1 MIAFARLAYDQLDQ
15 VLVTERMLATLAT
28 AFAALAILL
37 AAIGLYGVMA
47 FVVTRRRREIG
58 IRLALGAMPGA
69 AVRLIVRETAIL
81 VVLGLTVALPVTWA
95 LGRLVES
102 QLFGVRAMDGLTISL
117 AAALVASVAFVAS
130 ALPARRASAVSP
142 TEALRAE

>member
-1 MIAFARLAYDQLDQ
+1 MIAFARLAYDLKH
-15 VLVTERMLATLAT
+15 
-28 AFAALAILL
+28 ALR
-37 AAIGLYGVMA
+37 

-58 IRLALGAMPGA
+58 IRLALGALPSA
-69 AVRLIVRETAIL
+69 AVRLILRETAIL

-102 QLFGVRAMDGLTISL
+102 QLFGVRAMDGLTIGV